1 MLKFNKITYIQNKIA
16 YNINNINFSIM
27 LDEIDLIL
35 IEDKIDEIWAKYDK
49 DNSGVLEKEEGFNMI
64 CAEYPNLVKAYDQTG
79 DNEENLKKAFA

>member
-1 MLKFNKITYIQNKIA
+1 
-16 YNINNINFSIM
+16 M

-64 CAEYPNLVKAYDQTG
+64 CAEYPNLVKAYD
-79 DNEENLKKAFA
+79 